1 MLLDCELPDFYLN
14 IVRACLSPLR
24 YCLPAIG
31 LMAALPAQAEN
42 TYTFSLGGGFSP
54 RYQGSKEY
62 RGVVGPGFSAEFG
75 KGFFISTTDGAGYR
89 LDLPHGFFVSAAVN
103 YAMGRKD
110 HNEFSQDGSDYLKGM
125 GNIPGSVIMSAQAG
139 VKFLGE
145 NQLSVTLDTPI
156 THTSRGLSGH
166 VDLAV
171 PFFKSAQHLLVA
183 TGTVHAGSG
192 RYMQTFYGVTEAQSM
207 TSQFRPY
214 STKGGIDSA
223 SMALMWTYDISK
235 RWSVTSTAGVSR
247 LFGDYGNSPIVQSK
261 TNYYGFSAVSYRF

>member
-192 RYMQTFYGVTEAQSM
+192 RYMQTFYGVTEAQSTARRWRSCGRM
-207 TSQFRPY
+207 TSR
-214 STKGGIDSA
+214 SA
-223 SMALMWTYDISK
+223 G
-235 RWSVTSTAGVSR
+235 R
-247 LFGDYGNSPIVQSK
+247 
-261 TNYYGFSAVSYRF
+261 